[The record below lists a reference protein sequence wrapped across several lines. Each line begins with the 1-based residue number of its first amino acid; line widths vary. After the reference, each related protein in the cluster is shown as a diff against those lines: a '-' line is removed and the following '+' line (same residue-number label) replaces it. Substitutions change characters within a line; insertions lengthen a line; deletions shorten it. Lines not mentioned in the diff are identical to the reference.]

1 MKKLVMLWKLL
12 LTKAIVV
19 KFRSPITIIVQL
31 DYLVTGA
38 PKLGTPEYIIW
49 CREQRNNAQQVLDGA
64 RQALK
69 AKS

>member
-19 KFRSPITIIVQL
+19 KFQSPITIIVQL

-49 CREQRNNAQQVLDGA
+49 CRDRRDEAQKVLTEA
-64 RQALK
+64 RANK
-69 AKS
+69 